1 MNDQGHIVNP
11 ITPLLHGIAVE
22 PHSPQEEVK
31 DVREYEV
38 MYILQPDLDEEKV
51 TAAVEKYS
59 GLIQANG
66 GTVTNVEKWG
76 KRRLAYELKGQRE
89 GNYVL
94 VQFSGEPAVSS
105 ELDRVM
111 KISEEVL
118 RHLIVRKGA

>member
-1 MNDQGHIVNP
+1 
-11 ITPLLHGIAVE
+11 
-22 PHSPQEEVK
+22 
-31 DVREYEV
+31 VRDYEV

-51 TAAVEKYS
+51 TAAIEKYS
-59 GLIQANG
+59 SLIQANG
-66 GTVTNVEKWG
+66 GTVINVDKWG

-111 KISEEVL
+111 KIADDVL
-118 RHLIVRKGA
+118 RHLIVRKGD